1 MSDTARDYQT
11 LPATTTEGL
20 EDLFET
26 NETMSHRGI
35 LTETVEILGET
46 NETPECLTVSE
57 LVRHLGIPR
66 STVYRHIRS
75 GKYQTVRGP
84 DGKVRIPVRQNEI
97 PILSHETSRETGNE
111 TMSQR
116 EILTETNN
124 ETTTGTVDVADLLR
138 KLEGATYRIGY
149 LEAQLEAER
158 QQVKLL
164 TDSQHKPSWLY
175 RFRSWFGA
183 LHG

>member
-11 LPATTTEGL
+11 IGPAATEGL

-26 NETMSHRGI
+26 NETVSHCGI
-35 LTETVEILGET
+35 PIETVEILSET
-46 NETPECLTVSE
+46 NETLDCLTVSE
-57 LVRHLGIPR
+57 LVRQSGIPR
-66 STVYRHIRS
+66 STVYRYIRS
-75 GKYQTVRGP
+75 GKYETILGP

-97 PILSHETSRETGNE
+97 PILSHETTGETANE
-111 TMSQR
+111 TVSHQG
-116 EILTETNN
+116 IPSETRD
-124 ETTTGTVDVADLLR
+124 ETTTGAVDVADLLR

-164 TDSQHKPSWLY
+164 TDSQHKPGWWA
-175 RFRSWFGA
+175 RFKKWCA
-183 LHG
+183 DQ